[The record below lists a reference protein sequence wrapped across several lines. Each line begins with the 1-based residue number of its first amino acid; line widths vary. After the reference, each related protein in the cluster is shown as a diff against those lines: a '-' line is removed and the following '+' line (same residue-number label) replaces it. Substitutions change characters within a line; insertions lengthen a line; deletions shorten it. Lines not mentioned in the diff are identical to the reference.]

1 MQSAT
6 AQLRRP
12 TQPVPSWPEYNQ
24 LKAALHDYLDHEPP
38 DPAWADIWRALAA
51 ILGEYQRDAFIRAFD
66 LAEPAETPCIGRLI
80 TGAETCPHDVLKDD
94 ADADGPP
101 HSPPADDHA
110 TLWLDDDGEPVLYGT
125 HVYPA
130 NIERLD
136 APEPPRNQWFNPFE
150 FAAEWGLE
158 VSVLP
163 KSWCN
168 LGSTVHVVF
177 YAPERYR

>member
-1 MQSAT
+1 M
-6 AQLRRP
+6 
-12 TQPVPSWPEYNQ
+12 
-24 LKAALHDYLDHEPP
+24 DDP
-38 DPAWADIWRALAA
+38 DP
-51 ILGEYQRDAFIRAFD
+51 
-66 LAEPAETPCIGRLI
+66 
-80 TGAETCPHDVLKDD
+80 
-94 ADADGPP
+94 DGPP